1 MKSRAAS
8 RLPGLSGTLRLVA
21 SLSRSAIRHPF
32 RALAI
37 ALLATL
43 AAAPGLLRLELRTDG
58 HALVPR
64 RDPAVVYDREVRAA
78 FGVRDPVVAVIRT
91 GHPAGVFNPG
101 TLRRVRDL
109 TAALQQL
116 EGVGAADLLS
126 LATEHTFRFRPGSL
140 RLRTFLETPPETPE
154 QIARVRD
161 DLRRIG
167 LYDGVLVSADGRAT
181 AVMVGA
187 PAAADRAAFHR
198 AVRAAAAGLQGGGDT
213 VEVIGAPVAEALL
226 GNHILAD
233 LGLPRELTG
242 EEAGGRRS
250 GLVPLVFAVMALVFL
265 IAFRHPF
272 AALAPLA
279 TIAAC
284 LVTTF
289 GLMGWLGV
297 PVYLTTTVLPV
308 ILTAVGV
315 TDQVHVY
322 HRYAAL
328 RRGRPELD
336 PAALAAAT
344 MDEMAW
350 PVAQTWVTTAVGF
363 LSFAL
368 SPLPPV
374 QAFGLFAAVGIF
386 VCLGWSLGVVPALLV
401 LLRPALGPSPRSRPG
416 PDGGFGRLAR
426 FAARRRRLVLA
437 GAALL
442 ALAAADGVRRLAVQD
457 SWVDGFAPGSGFA
470 RAMRSFDRQFLG
482 AHQLLVT
489 VEAEPLRFAVEI
501 PGDAVGERSLALPAA
516 QLPPGLD
523 PARLTGSWV
532 RVSQRPSP
540 DRPSPAAS
548 ADWSGSIASARRE
561 GDALLL
567 ELPLKGGSPRFWL
580 APRPDDRL
588 GVEVWREPFMVPGL
602 LRQVAGI
609 ETFLASRPGVGGVLG
624 PAKYLSTVAF
634 MLRPDDPESRRL
646 PDEPE
651 RARSL
656 WSHYG
661 RVRGPERL
669 RQLVDPEY
677 SQVVVT
683 AFLEDSNYA
692 ATARILDDLRAY
704 ERERLASQ
712 GLRLGFAG
720 DVAVSQTLIGA
731 IVTTQV
737 RSLALS
743 LAGIFALTA
752 LLGRSWRRGL
762 LCVLPPGFAVLLS
775 FAAMGWLGIPLGVAT
790 SMFAGMTLGVGV
802 DYVVHLLERRRR
814 ALAAGLTGEAALAD
828 ALAATGPAI
837 AIDTLAVGLAFSVL
851 LLSQVP
857 ANACLGGLLALSLAV
872 CLAATLL
879 VIPALLARSKSSGSL
894 F

>member
-1 MKSRAAS
+1 MNH
-8 RLPGLSGTLRLVA
+8 
-21 SLSRSAIRHPF
+21 LSRSAIRHPL

-37 ALLATL
+37 ALLLTL

-91 GHPAGVFNPG
+91 DHPDGVFNPG

-109 TAALQQL
+109 TAALQGL
-116 EGVGAADLLS
+116 EGVDAADLLS
-126 LATEHTFRFRPGSL
+126 LATEHTFRFQPGSL
-140 RLRTFLETPPETPE
+140 RLRTFLEPLPRTPG
-154 QIARVRD
+154 QIAQLRD

-187 PAAADRAAFHR
+187 PAALDRSAFYR
-198 AVRAAAAGLQGGGDT
+198 AVRGVAAGFQGGGEV

-226 GNHILAD
+226 GDHILAD
-233 LGLPRELTG
+233 LGLPRELPG
-242 EEAGGRRS
+242 EGSGDRRP

-328 RRGRPELD
+328 RRGRPELG

-374 QAFGLFAAVGIF
+374 QVFGLFAAVGIL
-386 VCLGWSLGVVPALLV
+386 VCLSWSLGVVPALLV
-401 LLRPALGPSPRSRPG
+401 LLRPALGRSRRPR
-416 PDGGFGRLAR
+416 PESEGGFERLSR
-426 FAARRRRLVLA
+426 FAVRRRRLVLA

-470 RAMRSFDRQFLG
+470 HAMRRFDRQFLG

-489 VEAEPLRFAVEI
+489 VEAEPLRLAGEI
-501 PGDAVGERSLALPAA
+501 PGDAVGEHSLTLAAA
-516 QLPPGLD
+516 QLPPDLD
-523 PARLTGSWV
+523 PARLAGSWV
-532 RVSQRPSP
+532 RIFQPPSPGRPSP
-540 DRPSPAAS
+540 
-548 ADWSGSIASARRE
+548 ADWSGSVASARRE
-561 GDALLL
+561 RDGLVLQ
-567 ELPLKGGSPRFWL
+567 LPLKGGSPRFWL
-580 APRPDDRL
+580 DPRPDERL
-588 GVEVWREPFMVPGL
+588 GFEVRREPFMVPGL
-602 LRQVAGI
+602 LRQVEGV
-609 ETFLASRPGVGGVLG
+609 EVFLASRPGVGGVLG
-624 PAKYLSTVAF
+624 PGRYLSTTAF
-634 MLRPDDPESRRL
+634 MLQPDDPGSRRL

-651 RARSL
+651 EVRSL

-661 RVRGPERL
+661 RVRGAERL
-669 RQLVDPEY
+669 RQLVDPEL

-692 ATARILDDLRAY
+692 ATSRIMADLRAY
-704 ERERLASQ
+704 ERERLAPD

-814 ALAAGLTGEAALAD
+814 ALAAGLAGEAALAD

-837 AIDTLAVGLAFSVL
+837 AIDTLAVGLAFGVL
-851 LLSQVP
+851 LFSQVP
-857 ANACLGGLLALSLAV
+857 ANARLGGLLVLSLAV
-872 CLAATLL
+872 CLAAALL
-879 VIPALLARSKSSGSL
+879 VVPAFLARSKSSGSL